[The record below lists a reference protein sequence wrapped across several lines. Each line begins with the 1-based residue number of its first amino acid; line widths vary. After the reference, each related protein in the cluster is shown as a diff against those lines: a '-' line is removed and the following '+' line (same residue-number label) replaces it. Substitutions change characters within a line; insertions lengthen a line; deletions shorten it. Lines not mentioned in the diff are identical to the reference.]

1 MLMMMMMMMMM
12 IENDVGVKKKMGL
25 ASISFMHSFIHSFI
39 HLPAAAVFELGVEH
53 ASPRA
58 NTLLNLVDC
67 KVCLST
73 STQPA
78 AFAKGLELITSG
90 GKKVYSIEDGRE

>member
-1 MLMMMMMMMMM
+1 MLMMMMMMMMMM
-12 IENDVGVKKKMGL
+12 IENDVGVKKNGGG
-25 ASISFMHSFIHSFI
+25 AIDFIHSFI